1 MKKLFYLIMALIP
14 AYLIIQGC
22 NKLGSVISPAGQIT
36 ATRAELKVG
45 ELDTLLAV
53 NAKATDNI
61 AWTVT
66 PSGFNTISTKDNAAV
81 MVFSKAGT
89 YSVKASVNNVQ
100 TDALSIKVNEAPTPQ
115 ANTLVPL
122 TGDQISL
129 VPTYYKSAHADTTY
143 IYFTATTTK
152 TYCGSSKL
160 NLTNSIDASGAYL
173 LNFTNV
179 LVYAGCSGTP
189 STIHNWAYFKQ
200 TPILLANG
208 TYPLSVTLDGTT
220 YTGTIAV
227 TTTNVTFNWT
237 YTSGVVI
244 APKVLT
250 R

>member
-1 MKKLFYLIMALIP
+1 MKKLLYCIMALIP

-22 NKLGSVISPAGQIT
+22 NKLGNVISPAGQIS

-45 ELDTLLAV
+45 EIDTVLAV

-61 AWTVT
+61 SWYVT
-66 PSGFNTISTKDNAAV
+66 PVGFNTISTRDNAATL
-81 MVFSKAGT
+81 VFSKAGNYT
-89 YSVKASVNNVQ
+89 VKASINGSP
-100 TDALSIKVNEAPTPQ
+100 TDAISIKVNEAATPP
-115 ANTLVPL
+115 ANTLMSL
-122 TGDQISL
+122 TGDQINL

-152 TYCGSSKL
+152 TYCASSRL
-160 NLTNSIDASGAYL
+160 NLTNSIDASGTYL

-179 LVYAGCSGTP
+179 LVYAGCSGTS

-237 YTSGVVI
+237 YTSGVLI

>member
-1 MKKLFYLIMALIP
+1 MKKLFYCIMALVP
-14 AYLIIQGC
+14 AFIIIQGC
-22 NKLGSVISPAGQIT
+22 NKLGSVISPAGQIS

-45 ELDTLLAV
+45 EIDTVLAV

-61 AWTVT
+61 AWMVT
-66 PSGFNTISTKDNAAV
+66 PTGFNTISTKDNAATL
-81 MVFSKAGT
+81 VFSKAGSYT
-89 YSVKASVNNVQ
+89 VKANINGSP
-100 TDALSIKVNEAPTPQ
+100 TDALSIKVNEAPTPP
-115 ANTLVPL
+115 ANTTLTL
-122 TGDQISL
+122 TGDRINL
-129 VPTYYKSAHADTTY
+129 VPAYHKSALADTTY

-160 NLTNSIDASGAYL
+160 NLTNSIDASGNYL

-179 LVYAGCSGTP
+179 LQYAGCSGTP

-200 TPILLANG
+200 TPIQLANG
-208 TYPLSVTLDGTT
+208 TYPLNVTLDGTT
-220 YTGTIAV
+220 YTGSISV